1 MCICKTKYPILLVHG
16 TGFRDRKHFG
26 YWGRIPKALEAHGAT
41 IVYGNQD
48 SWGTI
53 EHNSGILRRNLLA
66 YVKETGGGKV
76 NIIAHSKGGLEAR
89 YLASSLNCS
98 DRIASITTI
107 STPHHGS
114 VVMDIV
120 LRLPSALLQLLSV
133 FINLWFRLLGDE
145 KPDFFHTCQQFTTGY
160 MEKFN
165 ILNPDADG
173 VYYQS
178 FATVMKSPFSD
189 LFMFLPYLFVRLAEG
204 KNDGLVTVSS
214 AAWTNFK
221 GVWEGASLRGI
232 SHADAVDLRRRKFC
246 KRRTGSGVSDICN
259 CYIEL
264 VKDLKR
270 DGF

>member
-16 TGFRDRKHFG
+16 TGFRDRKYFG
-26 YWGRIPKALEAHGAT
+26 YWGRIPKVLKAHGAA
-41 IVYGNQD
+41 IIYGNQD

-53 EHNSGILRRNLLA
+53 EHNANILFKNLMA
-66 YVKETGGGKV
+66 YEDKTGCGKV

-89 YLASSLNCS
+89 YLASSLNCNS
-98 DRIASITTI
+98 RIASITTI

-114 VVMDIV
+114 RVMDMV
-120 LRLPSALLQLLSV
+120 LRLPYGLLKPLSV
-133 FINLWFRLLGDE
+133 LANLWFRLLGDE

-165 ILNPDADG
+165 ALNPDADG

-178 FATVMKSPFSD
+178 FATVMKNPFSD
-189 LFMFLPYLFVRLAEG
+189 IFMFLPYIIVRLAEG

-214 AAWTNFK
+214 ATWTNFK
-221 GVWEGASLRGI
+221 GVWKGASSRGI

-246 KRRTGSGVSDICN
+246 KKGLRGRVTDICD
-259 CYIEL
+259 CYIKL
-264 VKDLKR
+264 VKSLKTA
-270 DGF
+270 GY